1 MSMTNDNSI
10 NILLKMKRIILGMVA
25 ALMATV
31 SVNAQH
37 EEGDYSI
44 QPRVGVTFSTFTN
57 DDEAKMKPSLTYGVE
72 GEYYLI
78 DKFSVAAGVLFT
90 NQGAKYS
97 DDDITINNYYCA
109 VPITANY
116 YVLPGLAIKAGLQPA
131 LRVKTNMKVDGK
143 KYDMDRIVDFL
154 FEGTDVKMN
163 KFDLS
168 VPVGLSYEYQGVT
181 LDARYNIGL
190 TNIFSGVDESMHNQV
205 VVVTLGYKL

>member
-1 MSMTNDNSI
+1 
-10 NILLKMKRIILGMVA
+10 MKRIILGMVA

-97 DDDITINNYYCA
+97 DDDITINNY
-109 VPITANY
+109 VNRN
-116 YVLPGLAIKAGLQPA
+116 
-131 LRVKTNMKVDGK
+131 LRHI
-143 KYDMDRIVDFL
+143 R
-154 FEGTDVKMN
+154 
-163 KFDLS
+163 LS
-168 VPVGLSYEYQGVT
+168 VMCL
-181 LDARYNIGL
+181 
-190 TNIFSGVDESMHNQV
+190 
-205 VVVTLGYKL
+205 YKDS

>member
-1 MSMTNDNSI
+1 
-10 NILLKMKRIILGMVA
+10 
-25 ALMATV
+25 MATV

>member
-1 MSMTNDNSI
+1 MTKDNSI
-10 NILLKMKRIILGMVA
+10 IILLKMKRIILGMVA

-37 EEGDYSI
+37 EEGDYTI

-143 KYDMDRIVDFL
+143 KYDMDRIFDFL

-168 VPVGLSYEYQGVT
+168 VPVGLSYEFFGVT
-181 LDARYNIGL
+181 FDARYNIGL
-190 TNIFSGVDESMHNQV
+190 TNIFSGADESMRNQL